1 MHLRKNNIV
10 ILGMTGVG
18 KTTIG
23 KILSKILKFK
33 FIDVDYKIEKAS
45 NLKVSDFLK
54 NMEKKNLELE
64 KKIFLKSL
72 QSKENTII
80 SSGSRIL
87 SDEEIILEMK
97 KKSISIFLD
106 INTSNLVNRLKYN
119 IRNRPKLQRGNLKKN
134 LENMY
139 KNRITNYNQADIK
152 ISVNELPAGD
162 VVSRIIKKLNYEK
175 FNKFNVKLKDSSYP
189 IFIGKNLISNI
200 KSFIPKFEDYSKI
213 IVVTDKIVLKNLS
226 QAYKNIQN
234 LSKKK
239 FLGVTLPSGEKT
251 KSFQHLQ
258 FLCENILKE
267 KIDRNALIIC
277 LGGGV
282 VGDIVG
288 LTANLLLRGIDFIQI
303 PTTLLAQVDSSVGG
317 KTAINSKYGKNLIG
331 SFNQPKAVIISIET
345 LKKLKRRQ
353 IISGY
358 AEILKYS

>member
-45 NLKVSDFLK
+45 NLKVSDFF
-54 NMEKKNLELE
+54 EKYGEEEFRELE

-72 QSKENTII
+72 QSKDNTIV
-80 SSGSRIL
+80 SSGAGIL

-175 FNKFNVKLKDSSYP
+175 
-189 IFIGKNLISNI
+189 I
-200 KSFIPKFEDYSKI
+200 
-213 IVVTDKIVLKNLS
+213 
-226 QAYKNIQN
+226 
-234 LSKKK
+234 
-239 FLGVTLPSGEKT
+239 
-251 KSFQHLQ
+251 
-258 FLCENILKE
+258 
-267 KIDRNALIIC
+267 
-277 LGGGV
+277 
-282 VGDIVG
+282 
-288 LTANLLLRGIDFIQI
+288 
-303 PTTLLAQVDSSVGG
+303 
-317 KTAINSKYGKNLIG
+317 
-331 SFNQPKAVIISIET
+331 
-345 LKKLKRRQ
+345 
-353 IISGY
+353 
-358 AEILKYS
+358 